1 MHLVLFAATLAQ
13 WIPAGPWGGPAGY
26 LSVDRQNPNRLI
38 ACSRNGNVFIS
49 ADAARHWVRLP
60 FPRLSAA
67 SIEVLKIH
75 PQRSNLFLAGV
86 TDETGEHAGLYE
98 STDGG
103 YKWER
108 NPSLKNEA
116 VFSMAFFPGDTAV
129 IAAGT
134 RSGVYLSQDFGKT
147 WASITRNAEARP
159 MPVVSL
165 AFDPNDRN
173 ILYAGTTHLAWK
185 TTDGGASWKSIH
197 QGMLDD
203 SDVFSIHVN
212 SANPERIYA
221 SACSGI
227 YASDDR
233 GEPWRKA
240 QGIPGT
246 DRRTHVIIAD
256 PEYPNLLLAGT
267 TAGLWKS
274 ADAGQTWRKM
284 NDYFIRSLEYDP
296 KDSRVLYMATAD
308 RGLMKSTT
316 AGIEFQEVNN
326 GYVGRPM
333 LRVLFP
339 GDGSL
344 LALAL
349 RTDGRAG
356 LFRRK
361 AGGSDWKPEDT
372 GPAGI
377 SDAVWFHRALF
388 TRTNRGLMRRNAEGK
403 WAKVSLPGDAEPTTI
418 EASKDILWAG
428 TPSGLFRTADGTK
441 WVPVALPVEKASI
454 YEIFP
459 QGTAAIIRTTKGLLV
474 SNPQGTRWSAITA
487 PDGGRV
493 FQFALQPGN
502 PQALFAA
509 TSSGLMKSMDQG
521 RSWVQLAGGLPQGF
535 IYSITSHP
543 LRPKE
548 WFATQMGRVFRSI
561 DDGISWREM
570 PDMLESALMKRLF
583 FDTAQPDEIFAL
595 TEGQGIFSSRI
606 LP

>member
-1 MHLVLFAATLAQ
+1 M
-13 WIPAGPWGGPAGY
+13 
-26 LSVDRQNPNRLI
+26 
-38 ACSRNGNVFIS
+38 
-49 ADAARHWVRLP
+49 RLP
-60 FPRLSAA
+60 FPRLSGA

-75 PQRSNLFLAGV
+75 PQHSNLFLAGV

-116 VFSMAFFPGDTAV
+116 VFSMAFFPGDFSV

-134 RSGVYLSQDFGKT
+134 RSGVFLSQDFGKT
-147 WASITRNAEARP
+147 WASITQNANAKP
-159 MPVVSL
+159 MPVMSL
-165 AFDPNDRN
+165 AFDPKDRN
-173 ILYAGTTHLAWK
+173 TIYAGTTHLAWK
-185 TTDGGASWKSIH
+185 TTDGGNSWKSIH
-197 QGMLDD
+197 EGMLDD
-203 SDVFSIHVN
+203 SDVFSLHVN
-212 SANPERIYA
+212 SENPQRVYA

-274 ADAGQTWRKM
+274 SDAGQAWRKM
-284 NDYFIRSLEYDP
+284 NDYFIRSLEYNP

-316 AGIEFQEVNN
+316 AGIEFGEANY

-361 AGGSDWKPEDT
+361 AGKTDWKPEDP
-372 GPAGI
+372 GSAGI
-377 SDAVWFHRALF
+377 SDAVWFHDALYA
-388 TRTNRGLMRRNAEGK
+388 RSNRGLMRRNAEGK
-403 WAKVSLPGDAEPTTI
+403 WAKVSLPAEAEPTTI
-418 EASKDILWAG
+418 ESSKDMLWAG
-428 TPSGLFRTADGTK
+428 TPSGLFRTADGIK
-441 WVPVALPVEKASI
+441 WVPVTLPVEKAAI
-454 YEIFP
+454 FEIFP
-459 QGTAAIIRTTKGLLV
+459 QRSAAIVRTTKGLFV
-474 SNPQGTRWSAITA
+474 SNGPGTRWSTVSP
-487 PDGGRV
+487 PDDGRI
-493 FQFALQPGN
+493 FQLTLHPDD
-502 PQALFAA
+502 PRTLFAA

-521 RSWVQLAGGLPQGF
+521 RSWVKLASGLPQGF

-543 LRPKE
+543 LRSKE

-561 DDGISWREM
+561 DDGISWQEM
-570 PDMLESALMKRLF
+570 PEMLESALVKRLF
-583 FDTAQPDEIFAL
+583 FDAAQPDEIFAL